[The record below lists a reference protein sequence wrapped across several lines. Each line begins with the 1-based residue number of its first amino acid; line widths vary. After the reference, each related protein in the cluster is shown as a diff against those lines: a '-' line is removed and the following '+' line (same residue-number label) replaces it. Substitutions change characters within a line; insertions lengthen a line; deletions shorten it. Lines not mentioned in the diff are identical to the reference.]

1 MSPKQLVRLAA
12 ILLVV
17 IALWG
22 AVALASRRS
31 DEGSA
36 GERLLPKIDSSAVDS
51 IALIGPQ
58 DTALLK
64 RPSKS
69 ESGWRVNGHRA
80 DSQAVGQI
88 LKALAE
94 PDAAAELVARNPNS
108 HERLRVTEDSGRRI
122 RVLSRGRV
130 LLDLLAGKQATDG
143 QGIYLRRS
151 NQPEVYV
158 VGGELASA
166 LARTGEEWR
175 DHTIANVNTDSVAR
189 IEISRGKRSYALKR
203 EGSRWLLGSGAP
215 ADSASVANLLA
226 SYRAVE
232 AAGFATKTQR
242 DPLRFDRRRR
252 SARLLDR
259 AGKPLLALSF
269 DSVASGIWVQ
279 VEGEGQPAT
288 GEPYRIESW
297 TADQLTPAD
306 STLRKR

>member
-17 IALWG
+17 VALWG

-31 DEGSA
+31 GEGSA
-36 GERLLPKIDSSAVDS
+36 GERLLPKIDSSAIDS
-51 IALIGPQ
+51 ITLTGPQ
-58 DTALLK
+58 DTILLQ
-64 RPSKS
+64 RPDRSG
-69 ESGWRVNGHRA
+69 SGWRVNGHAA

-94 PDAAAELVARNPNS
+94 PDAAGELVARNPTS
-108 HERLRVTEDSGRRI
+108 HERLRVTEDSGRRV

-143 QGIYLRRS
+143 QGIYLRRA

-158 VGGELASA
+158 VEGELASA
-166 LARTGEEWR
+166 LARPGEEWR
-175 DHTIANVNTDSVAR
+175 ERTIARINTDSVAR
-189 IEISRGKRSYALKR
+189 IEISRGRRSYTLRR
-203 EGSRWLLGSGAP
+203 EGSRWLFASGTP
-215 ADSASVANLLA
+215 ADSAAVANLLA
-226 SYRAVE
+226 NYRVVE
-232 AAGFATKTQR
+232 AAGFATKAQR
-242 DPLRFDRRRR
+242 DSLRFDRRRR
-252 SARLLDR
+252 RARLLDGS
-259 AGKPLLALSF
+259 GKPLLALSF

-279 VEGEGQPAT
+279 AEGKGQPA
-288 GEPYRIESW
+288 GAEPYRIESW